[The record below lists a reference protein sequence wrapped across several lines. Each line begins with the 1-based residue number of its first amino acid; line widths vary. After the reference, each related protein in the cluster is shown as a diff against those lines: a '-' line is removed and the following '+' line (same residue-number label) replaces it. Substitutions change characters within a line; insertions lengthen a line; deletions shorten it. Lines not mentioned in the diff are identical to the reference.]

1 MGVSV
6 RIYKM
11 METLDPQIKEAFFA
25 IMEEMEQKERERV
38 TRVEFKDLQEVVF
51 SLAKAQ
57 QETTVALKEL
67 AEAQGRTE
75 ERVGL
80 LEERVAELA
89 EAQRRTEERV
99 EELAEAQRRTEERLA
114 ELAEAQRR
122 TEERVDV
129 LEERVAELAEAQR
142 RTEERLEVLERRMEE
157 LAEAQR
163 RTDERMEE
171 LAEAQRRTDERL
183 AELAEAQRRTEERL
197 AELAEA
203 QRRTE
208 ERVDRLEERLESL
221 ELRMEELAEAQRRTE
236 EAILE
241 LTRGLT
247 ETRKMVGGL
256 SNTVGYALED
266 RAIMVMPSLLR
277 RRFGMEAQGP
287 FVRRFIT
294 LEDREFEINMVG
306 KAAKDGETWDVV
318 GEGKAHLSRK
328 DVDRFLRLVDRLKE
342 AGQIGPRVLPIMATY
357 SVRPAVERYAQERGV
372 KVVWSYELVND
383 AVFV

>member
-99 EELAEAQRRTEERLA
+99 E
-114 ELAEAQRR
+114 
-122 TEERVDV
+122 
-129 LEERVAELAEAQR
+129 
-142 RTEERLEVLERRMEE
+142 
-157 LAEAQR
+157 
-163 RTDERMEE
+163 
-171 LAEAQRRTDERL
+171 
-183 AELAEAQRRTEERL
+183 ELAEAQRRTEERL